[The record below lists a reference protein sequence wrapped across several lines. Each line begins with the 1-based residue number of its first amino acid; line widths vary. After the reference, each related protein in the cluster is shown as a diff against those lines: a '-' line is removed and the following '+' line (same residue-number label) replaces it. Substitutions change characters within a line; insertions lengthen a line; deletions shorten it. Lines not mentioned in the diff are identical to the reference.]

1 MMPYEKLSAQME
13 NLTNPQ
19 RSDAFYKQFRDAVR
33 EGAVEAAD
41 LPERF
46 ELPKEYR
53 RRGADETYTRTVKDM
68 VVNVTPAYKKWF
80 DGVNETLS
88 TPTRRTG
95 APKIS
100 LEAVEAG
107 EVDFTAM
114 MEETRRKLQAS
125 FEKGQTL
132 GNSRKAAKPAP
143 KARRTTTNK

>member
-1 MMPYEKLSAQME
+1 MPYEKLSTHME

-19 RSDAFYKQFRDAVR
+19 RSDAFYKQFREAVR
-33 EGAVEAAD
+33 EGEIEAAE

-80 DGVNETLS
+80 DGVNEALG
-88 TPTRRTG
+88 TPARRAA
-95 APKIS
+95 APKAS

-107 EVDFTAM
+107 QVDFAAM
-114 MEETRRKLQAS
+114 VEETRRKMQAS
-125 FEKGQTL
+125 FEKGQHL
-132 GNSRKAAKPAP
+132 GNSRKVAKAAP
-143 KARRTTTNK
+143 KARRTTKK

>member
-1 MMPYEKLSAQME
+1 ME

-33 EGAVEAAD
+33 SGEIEAAD

-53 RRGADETYTRTVKDM
+53 RRGADETYSRTVKEM
-68 VVNVTPAYKKWF
+68 VVNVTPAYRKWF
-80 DGVNETLS
+80 DGVNETLG
-88 TPTRRTG
+88 TARRVA
-95 APKIS
+95 APKVS

-107 EVDFTAM
+107 DVDFGAM
-114 MEETRRKLQAS
+114 VEETRRKMQAS

-132 GNSRKAAKPAP
+132 GNARKAAKP
-143 KARRTTTNK
+143 KARRTTRK

>member
-1 MMPYEKLSAQME
+1 ME

-19 RSDAFYKQFRDAVR
+19 RSDAFYKQFREAVR
-33 EGAVEAAD
+33 EGEVEAAE

-80 DGVNETLS
+80 DGVNETLG
-88 TPTRRTG
+88 TPVRRAA
-95 APKIS
+95 APKVS

-107 EVDFTAM
+107 QVDFAAM
-114 MEETRRKLQAS
+114 VEETRRKMQAS
-125 FEKGQTL
+125 FEKGQHL
-132 GNSRKAAKPAP
+132 GNSRKNAKSAP
-143 KARRTTTNK
+143 KARRTTKK

>member
-1 MMPYEKLSAQME
+1 MPYEKLSAQME

-33 EGAVEAAD
+33 AGEVEAAD

-53 RRGADETYTRTVKDM
+53 RRGADETYTRTVKEM

-88 TPTRRTG
+88 TPTRRAA
-95 APKIS
+95 APKVS

-107 EVDFTAM
+107 EVDFAAM

-132 GNSRKAAKPAP
+132 GNSRKGAKPAP
-143 KARRTTTNK
+143 KARRTTKK